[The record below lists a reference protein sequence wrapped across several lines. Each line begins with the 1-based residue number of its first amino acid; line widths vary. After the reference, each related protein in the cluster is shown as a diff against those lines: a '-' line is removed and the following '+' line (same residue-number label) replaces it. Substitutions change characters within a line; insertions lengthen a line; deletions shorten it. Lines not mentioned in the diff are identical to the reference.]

1 MYLDRVF
8 TIAVGISVGACL
20 AGAVMSVATREW
32 GVLVWQLVAVGAWV
46 TALLQAKR
54 AVRAEAQR

>member
-8 TIAVGISVGACL
+8 TISSVITIVACL
-20 AGAVMSVATREW
+20 AGAVMSVAGGEW
-32 GVLVWQLVAVGAWV
+32 LALVWQLVAAAWV

-54 AVRAEAQR
+54 AVRAEVNR